1 MAFINESNAWLVIL
15 LIILFFTAITVIFYY
30 RLDKYEPEPLNRIIL
45 GFIYGLISIIPAL
58 IVELIIQSVIGSNL
72 FINSAI
78 IAPIVE
84 EFSKGLFVLLL
95 AKNESFDGPLDG
107 LVYGAMVGAGFAAG
121 ENLLY
126 AISLSA
132 SSGFQFGITLTTLRS
147 LSQIIGHPLYTGITG
162 VGIGEAKVGLSANKF
177 QQIWR
182 AILLHAMWN
191 ASSAIPDFGFYLGLL
206 IVIVTSV
213 YLLRNELKLA
223 LNLDEKA
230 FNLGYYEMKKQVKM
244 NRFRGFNPNN
254 NLNPPPISN
263 ISEESEIKE
272 AVNSPNSEKNL
283 DLEENEDSFEY

>member
-1 MAFINESNAWLVIL
+1 MAFINENNAWLVIL
-15 LIILFFTAITVIFYY
+15 LIILFFTAITVVFYY

-45 GFIYGLISIIPAL
+45 GFIYGLIAIIPAL

-84 EFSKGLFVLLL
+84 EFCKGLFVLLL

-126 AISLSA
+126 AVSLSA

-147 LSQIIGHPLYTGITG
+147 LSQIIGHPLYTSITG

-182 AILLHAMWN
+182 AILLHGMWN

-206 IVIVTSV
+206 IVIVTSI

-230 FNLGYYEMKKQVKM
+230 FNLGYYDMKKQVKM
-244 NRFRGFNPNN
+244 NRFRGINQNN
-254 NLNPPPISN
+254 NMNPPPMSN
-263 ISEESEIKE
+263 FEEEPDLNQRTNSDTLEYNQDTGDKE
-272 AVNSPNSEKNL
+272 DNFGE
-283 DLEENEDSFEY
+283 

>member
-1 MAFINESNAWLVIL
+1 MAFINENNAWLVIL
-15 LIILFFTAITVIFYY
+15 LIILFFTAITVVFYY

-95 AKNESFDGPLDG
+95 ARNESFDGPLDG

-147 LSQIIGHPLYTGITG
+147 LSQIIGHPLYTSITG

-182 AILLHAMWN
+182 AILLHGMWN

-206 IVIVTSV
+206 IVIVTSI

-230 FNLGYYEMKKQVKM
+230 FNLGYYDMKKQVKM
-244 NRFRGFNPNN
+244 NRFRGINQNN
-254 NLNPPPISN
+254 NINPPPMSN
-263 ISEESEIKE
+263 FQEEPDLNQRTNSDTLEYNQDTGDKE
-272 AVNSPNSEKNL
+272 DNFGV
-283 DLEENEDSFEY
+283 